1 MDKFKKLCGA
11 YLLLLAV
18 FYGGHLVM
26 SQVYVSPAAAKEV
39 WLLLDWFAA
48 VALLIILM
56 TNWYYLKG
64 AAGDLARISA
74 NTAFY
79 ASLGTALAF
88 FHNWMGEYLG
98 AHGETIIWVMVD
110 VMVVVLCMVT
120 GRRLMKWA

>member
-1 MDKFKKLCGA
+1 MEKLKKISGA

-26 SQVYVSPAAAKEV
+26 AQTYVSPAAAKEV
-39 WLLLDWFAA
+39 WLILDWFAS
-48 VALLIILM
+48 VALLIIVF
-56 TNWYYLKG
+56 TNWYYLKS
-64 AAGDLARISA
+64 AAGDLAKISA

-79 ASLGTALAF
+79 ASLGTTLAF

-98 AHGETIIWVMVD
+98 MHGEVIIWTLVD
-110 VMVVVLCMVT
+110 VMVVTLCMVT